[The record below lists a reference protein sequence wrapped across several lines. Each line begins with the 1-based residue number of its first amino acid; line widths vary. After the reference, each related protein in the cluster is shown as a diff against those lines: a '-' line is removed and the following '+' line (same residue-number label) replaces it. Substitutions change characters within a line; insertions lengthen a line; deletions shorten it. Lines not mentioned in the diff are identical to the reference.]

1 MKYNSEKPIRGGR
14 AVQRGPLQDAAL
26 ILLSPLWLLG
36 ILVGIPPLVIA
47 GWVAGA
53 IMLWLSRA
61 WRAGEK
67 LIGTL
72 LSGVSLIYGGVFG
85 ASVRTEDPD
94 GVWAALALL
103 AFLFLLQMVPATVGV
118 IFLWKRLQAR
128 SAPSTTG
135 EQASERFTAA

>member
-1 MKYNSEKPIRGGR
+1 MKNQSDELIRRRR
-14 AVQRGPLQDAAL
+14 AVRRGPLQDAAL

-36 ILVGIPPLVIA
+36 ILVGIPPVVIA
-47 GWVAGA
+47 GWVGGA
-53 IMLWLSRA
+53 IMLWLSRG
-61 WRAGEK
+61 WRTGEK

-85 ASVRTEDPD
+85 VSVRTEDPD

-118 IFLWKRLQAR
+118 IYLWKRLHAR
-128 SAPSTTG
+128 SAPTTTG
-135 EQASERFTAA
+135 QQASERFTAA

>member
-1 MKYNSEKPIRGGR
+1 MKNHSDELIRRGR
-14 AVQRGPLQDAAL
+14 VVRRGALQDAAL

-61 WRAGEK
+61 WRTGEK

-85 ASVRTEDPD
+85 VSVRTEDPD

-118 IFLWKRLQAR
+118 IYLWKKLRAR
-128 SAPSTTG
+128 SAPITTG
-135 EQASERFTAA
+135 EQASERLTAA

>member
-1 MKYNSEKPIRGGR
+1 MKNQSDELIRRGR
-14 AVQRGPLQDAAL
+14 VVRRGALQDAAL

-61 WRAGEK
+61 WRTGEK

-85 ASVRTEDPD
+85 VSVWTKDPD

-118 IFLWKRLQAR
+118 IYLWKKLRAR
-128 SAPSTTG
+128 SAPITTG
-135 EQASERFTAA
+135 EQASERLTAA

>member
-1 MKYNSEKPIRGGR
+1 M
-14 AVQRGPLQDAAL
+14 QR
-26 ILLSPLWLLG
+26 SSFCRPLWLLG

-61 WRAGEK
+61 WRTGEK

-85 ASVRTEDPD
+85 VSVWTKDPD
-94 GVWAALALL
+94 RVWAALALL

-118 IFLWKRLQAR
+118 IYLWKKLRAR
-128 SAPSTTG
+128 SASITTG
-135 EQASERFTAA
+135 EQASERLTAA

>member
-1 MKYNSEKPIRGGR
+1 VR
-14 AVQRGPLQDAAL
+14 RGPLQDAAL

-36 ILVGIPPLVIA
+36 ILVGIPPVVIA
-47 GWVAGA
+47 GWVGGA
-53 IMLWLSRA
+53 IMLWLSRG
-61 WRAGEK
+61 WRTGEK

-85 ASVRTEDPD
+85 VSVRTEHPD

-118 IFLWKRLQAR
+118 VYLWKRLHAR
-128 SAPSTTG
+128 SAATTTG